1 MKINVHDQ
9 IRRNKRNTVFLVT
22 VFLILIYALSWIL
35 GALWGNPWFGLVV
48 VIPAAL
54 IYVAIAWYSGS
65 NIILATMGARP
76 VTKQEYPFLYHSI
89 EGLSIAAGIPTPK
102 AYVIDDSALNAFAT
116 GRDPEHGVVCF
127 TTGILKKL
135 NRQELEGVISHEL
148 AHIKNYDIR
157 YMMLVT
163 VLIGIVTLLSDF
175 LLRSFLWGSMTRDRE
190 NNQVTMIMIGIGLA
204 LAILSPFIGY
214 LVRMAMSRQREYLA
228 DATGA
233 KLTRYPQGLA
243 DALRKISQDPD
254 PLVDK
259 ANKASAHL
267 FISTPFRKTKSFV
280 ANLFATHPPID
291 DRIKKLESM

>member
-1 MKINVHDQ
+1 MKLNVHDQ
-9 IRRNKRNTVFLVT
+9 IRANKRNTVFLIT
-22 VFLILIYALSWIL
+22 VFLVLIYALSWFL
-35 GALWGNPWFGLVV
+35 GALWGNPWFGLIL
-48 VIPAAL
+48 VIPTAI
-54 IYVAIAWYSGS
+54 IYVMIAWYSGS

-76 VTKQEYPFLYHSI
+76 VTKQEYPYLYHSI

-116 GRDPEHGVVCF
+116 GRDPEHGVLCF
-127 TTGILKKL
+127 TTGILNRL
-135 NRQELEGVISHEL
+135 NRQELEGVIAHEI

-175 LLRSFLWGSMTRDRE
+175 LLRSFLWGSMARDRE
-190 NNQVTMIMIGIGLA
+190 NNQVTMIMIGLGL
-204 LAILSPFIGY
+204 LFAILSPFIGY
-214 LVRMAMSRQREYLA
+214 MVRMAMSRQREYLA

-233 KLTRYPQGLA
+233 HLTRYPQGLA
-243 DALRKISQDPD
+243 DALRKISEDPD

-280 ANLFATHPPID
+280 SKLFATHPPIE